1 MTKASLLLVALG
13 LVALASAAAAQRS
26 GPSMAAL
33 VNLLRFQNTACHNDQ
48 DESGTCLSDNECS
61 RRAGINIGTCAN
73 GYGSC
78 CSFKVSVKRCLCVA
92 KWHLAASPVGITYQ
106 RAPIDHHQ
114 QPT

>member
-1 MTKASLLLVALG
+1 MALG
-13 LVALASAAAAQRS
+13 LTLGLVSLAEAQRS

-78 CSFKVSVKRCLCVA
+78 CSFKVSRR
-92 KWHLAASPVGITYQ
+92 AASS
-106 RAPIDHHQ
+106 APDDDGAISKRSGGNE
-114 QPT
+114 

>member
-1 MTKASLLLVALG
+1 MTRPNSSLLVGLFLAG
-13 LVALASAAAAQRS
+13 LVALNAVEISAQRT

-48 DESGTCLSDNECS
+48 DESGTCLSDNECA

-78 CSFKVSVKRCLCVA
+78 CSFKVSCGG
-92 KWHLAASPVGITYQ
+92 AAREATG
-106 RAPIDHHQ
+106 
-114 QPT
+114 